1 MKRVA
6 LLGLARPTSKSG
18 KSAQETKLQHLLP
31 WTGSTHQ
38 ELSGG
43 LWHEL
48 TYCFSGYLL
57 CYRFGYSVGSSPHFL
72 KFQLTSS
79 FTPFAAGKSR
89 GTNRKKHTR
98 ARLACVAGGIVKAL
112 ASRGFIPKTSL
123 ARGRKFHQL
132 RRLGQDKQRVWSLI
146 VLFEMYADLRTRR
159 WGMSILLLYPFR
171 LKASAGCGQFF
182 KFPKKNWQILK
193 TEYPSLSHT
202 RKDFTKE
209 FDSGHSD
216 HKWRHDCDRMTR
228 FCSYAKRAF
237 PAIPHI

>member
-1 MKRVA
+1 MWWWRGSLCLAWPAPPPNQGKLPRRRSCNIYYLEQD
-6 LLGLARPTSKSG
+6 LLTRSS
-18 KSAQETKLQHLLP
+18 QEACDIK
-31 WTGSTHQ
+31 
-38 ELSGG
+38 
-43 LWHEL
+43 L

-98 ARLACVAGGIVKAL
+98 AWRLACVAGGIVTAL

-146 VLFEMYADLRTRR
+146 WNVRR
-159 WGMSILLLYPFR
+159 SQDQAMGH
-171 LKASAGCGQFF
+171 
-182 KFPKKNWQILK
+182 
-193 TEYPSLSHT
+193 EHT
-202 RKDFTKE
+202 AFVP
-209 FDSGHSD
+209 
-216 HKWRHDCDRMTR
+216 
-228 FCSYAKRAF
+228 F
-237 PAIPHI
+237 PA

>member
-31 WTGSTHQ
+31 WTGSLTRSSQ
-38 ELSGG
+38 EACDIK
-43 LWHEL
+43 L

-98 ARLACVAGGIVKAL
+98 ARLACVAGGVVTAL

-146 VLFEMYADLRTRR
+146 WNVRR
-159 WGMSILLLYPFR
+159 SQDQAMGH
-171 LKASAGCGQFF
+171 
-182 KFPKKNWQILK
+182 
-193 TEYPSLSHT
+193 EHT
-202 RKDFTKE
+202 AFVP
-209 FDSGHSD
+209 
-216 HKWRHDCDRMTR
+216 
-228 FCSYAKRAF
+228 F
-237 PAIPHI
+237 PA